1 MLPIADAFEYE
12 YRGCDLI
19 YGRGCVERLG
29 EYLAE
34 HDLRSALLVCGS
46 NVGANDDLMG
56 PIREGLGDRLAG
68 VFDGTTPDKQA
79 ESAFEVV
86 EAMDETD
93 ANVLVGVGGGSS
105 LDVARQASVLAADG
119 RSLADLREEARENGG
134 VISQPDSDG
143 QPDPDDDPSDPNDG
157 QPPVIVVPT
166 TFAGADVSSG
176 GSVEVLSAEKS
187 PTDQP
192 VSVRGSA
199 MPVADF
205 ADPALFETTPHGV
218 LAGSAMNG
226 FDKGIETPY
235 ARDANPVSD
244 ATAVHGLRLLSD
256 GLPKI
261 MDENDSTDS
270 EKATDAENAAG
281 AMDRAVVGALLVQL
295 DRKVS
300 IVHAFGHGFARR
312 YAVQQGA
319 VHAVVVP
326 HVLRYLFSEVD
337 ASRDLLA
344 TGLGV
349 NPTDR
354 SDDEVAEAVVEAVTE
369 LRDALDAPT
378 RLRDLPET
386 QEEDLPAVAE
396 FVVDDH
402 PMERAPKGLEPT
414 AEEIEA
420 VLREAW

>member
-12 YRGCDLI
+12 YRGCDLV
-19 YGRGCVERLG
+19 YGRGCVDRLG

-34 HDLRSALLVCGS
+34 RDLDRALVVCGS
-46 NVGANDDLMG
+46 NVGANDDLMD
-56 PIREGLGDRLAG
+56 PIEAGLGDRLVG
-68 VFDGTTPDKQA
+68 VFDGTTPEKQA
-79 ESAFEVV
+79 EAAFEAIDAMR
-86 EAMDETD
+86 EAD
-93 ANVLVGVGGGSS
+93 ADVLVGVGGGSS
-105 LDVARQASVLAADG
+105 LDVARQASVFAPDG
-119 RSLADLREEARENGG
+119 RSLADLREEARDGE
-134 VISQPDSDG
+134 VRPSRSD
-143 QPDPDDDPSDPNDG
+143 DER
-157 QPPVIVVPT
+157 PPVVVVPT

-176 GSVEVLSAEKS
+176 GSIAVYSAAES

-192 VSVRGSA
+192 VSARGSA
-199 MPVADF
+199 MPIADF
-205 ADPALFETTPHGV
+205 ADPALFETTPASV

-226 FDKGIETPY
+226 FDKGVETVY

-256 GLPKI
+256 ALPRVAG
-261 MDENDSTDS
+261 DEESAGASDETS
-270 EKATDAENAAG
+270 ADAE

-326 HVLRYLFSEVD
+326 HVLRYLFGEVD
-337 ASRDLLA
+337 AGRNLLA
-344 TGLGV
+344 EAFGI
-349 NPTDR
+349 DSER
-354 SDDEVAEAVVEAVTE
+354 SDTETADAVVEAVAGV
-369 LRDALDAPT
+369 RDSLGAPT

-386 QEEDLPAVAE
+386 REEDLPAIAE
-396 FVVDDH
+396 FVADDP
-402 PMERAPKGLEPT
+402 PMARAPAGLEAT
-414 AEEIEA
+414 AEDIEA